1 MHPGVPAGASA
12 AGAKASEPHGFIVNS
27 SAADVAIAAASGASN
42 PLRRAMRSRI
52 NLTKKKGAGF
62 DGPES
67 GHTQP

>member
-52 NLTKKKGAGF
+52 NNLTLLRK
-62 DGPES
+62 S
-67 GHTQP
+67 GNTQP